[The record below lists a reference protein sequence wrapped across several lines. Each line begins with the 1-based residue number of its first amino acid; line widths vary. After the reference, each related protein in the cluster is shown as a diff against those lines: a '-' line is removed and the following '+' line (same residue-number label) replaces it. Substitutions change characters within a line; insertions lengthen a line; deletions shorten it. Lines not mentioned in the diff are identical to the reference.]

1 MYFSDML
8 KIWTR
13 ALRVRSGEI
22 GLFFDLWVDSFSRQ
36 SRTEIRL
43 FAFLSA
49 HDVLVVP
56 WLVFPHIPPR
66 ICSEL
71 FSPFHPLHATLHQR
85 RRKYPRGSAPDVF
98 PSCTKCMYFVIHAD
112 AHPPEDPLRTLL
124 PVWPMGG
131 QVAGTGRQANGG
143 GGQGGREEDRGSERG
158 DEGTPNVPNLRLLA
172 RSIGWPAGRGP
183 TVGENRCQEGRK

>member
-1 MYFSDML
+1 MMPYQITAGAETMYFSDML

-22 GLFFDLWVDSFSRQ
+22 GLFFDLWVDSFLRQ

-71 FSPFHPLHATLHQR
+71 FSLPFTH
-85 RRKYPRGSAPDVF
+85 
-98 PSCTKCMYFVIHAD
+98 CMQLCINVVANT
-112 AHPPEDPLRTLL
+112 PEDLL
-124 PVWPMGG
+124 
-131 QVAGTGRQANGG
+131 QT
-143 GGQGGREEDRGSERG
+143 SFLL
-158 DEGTPNVPNLRLLA
+158 VPNACIL
-172 RSIGWPAGRGP
+172 
-183 TVGENRCQEGRK
+183 